1 MTTTSAAAPVA
12 ATTVPASTPSAR
24 PWWRI
29 AWYPAVFPAAI
40 IVQAWSAAVI
50 HPAALYR
57 PLILSVIVT
66 LLVTLVLSALCRN
79 RDLGALAAMAL
90 VLWVVAAAVPAAT
103 LVLLPSVVLIVA
115 VGLAKRGRP
124 WPIGE
129 RVTRLMSVVATV
141 IALAVL
147 ISLLQSGALG
157 RAASEIARD
166 AEGRG
171 PLGAAVGDAPDI
183 YVILLDG
190 YPGPKAR
197 ALDPPYPAS
206 ELPARLR
213 ERGFDMAPVTHSN
226 YLQTSTTVTSL
237 FQMRHL
243 AGLQELAPPW
253 GTEPQD
259 VQRLRMLLNDA
270 PALDALRGLGYR
282 SVATA
287 SGFAEVELRRV
298 DRLVEPPQPNE
309 FEVSLVRGTG
319 LGRIVQAVA
328 PDVFPALQ
336 RDRILTSF
344 ADLPAL
350 AAEPHD
356 GPRFVF
362 AHLPAPHPP
371 WVFGPNGEPRRESVY
386 TFYNDS
392 ARDRQVDRIAAFRQ
406 ALDQARYTDGL
417 VIEAIDAIREASP
430 SPPVIVIF
438 SDHGTGTGFDHLRP
452 LESDL
457 VERTSNILAASTP
470 GHPGLFAEPATPV
483 NIVPMLLRAY
493 FDQPIP
499 LNDDS
504 VWAWRD
510 SKLDFV
516 RQPQLEP

>member
-1 MTTTSAAAPVA
+1 MTGTRAESVA
-12 ATTVPASTPSAR
+12 RTQ

-40 IVQAWSAAVI
+40 IVQAWAAAAI

-57 PLILSVIVT
+57 PLLFGVVVTIVIT
-66 LLVTLVLSALCRN
+66 LALSALCRN

-90 VLWVVAAAVPAAT
+90 VTWVVAAAIPAAS
-103 LVLLPSVVLIVA
+103 LVLLPTAGLVVL

-124 WPIGE
+124 WPIGAL
-129 RVTRLMSVVATV
+129 VTRLMSIVATIIV
-141 IALAVL
+141 LALG

-157 RAASEIARD
+157 RGLTEITGDAAD
-166 AEGRG
+166 RG
-171 PLGAAVGDAPDI
+171 PLGTAPATAPDI
-183 YVILLDG
+183 YLVLLDG
-190 YPGPKAR
+190 YPGTKAR
-197 ALDPPYPAS
+197 AIDPSYPAS
-206 ELPARLR
+206 DLGPRLR

-226 YLQTSTTVTSL
+226 YLQTTTTVTSL

-243 AGLQELAPPW
+243 VGLPELTAPW
-253 GTEPQD
+253 GPEPND

-270 PALDALRGLGYR
+270 PGLAALRGLGYR
-282 SVATA
+282 SVAMA

-309 FEVSLVRGTG
+309 FEVSLIRGTG
-319 LGRIVQAVA
+319 LGRILQATA
-328 PDVFPALQ
+328 PDLLPALQ
-336 RDRILTSF
+336 RDRITSSF
-344 ADLPAL
+344 ADLRAI

-371 WVFGPNGEPRRESVY
+371 WVFGPAGEPRRESVY

-392 ARDRQVDRIAAFRQ
+392 ARERQVDRIAAFRQ
-406 ALDQARYTDGL
+406 ALDQSAYTDDL
-417 VIEAIDAIREASP
+417 VIEMVDAIRDASP

-438 SDHGTGTGFDHLRP
+438 SDHGTGTGFDHLHP

-483 NIVPMLLRAY
+483 NILPMLLRAY
-493 FDQPIP
+493 FDQAVP
-499 LNDDS
+499 LNEDL
-504 VWAWRD
+504 VWAWRE

-516 RQPQLEP
+516 RQPQLETP

>member
-1 MTTTSAAAPVA
+1 
-12 ATTVPASTPSAR
+12 VPAAPSAR

-57 PLILSVIVT
+57 PLIVGVVVT
-66 LLVTLVLSALCRN
+66 LLVTLALSALCRN
-79 RDLGALAAMAL
+79 RDLGALAAMAI
-90 VLWVVAAAVPAAT
+90 VLWVVAAAVPAAS
-103 LVLLPSVVLIVA
+103 LVLLPTAVLILA

-129 RVTRLMSVVATV
+129 RVTRLMSAVAAIV
-141 IALAVL
+141 ALAVV
-147 ISLLQSGALG
+147 ISMLQSGALS
-157 RAASEIARD
+157 RAAMEIARD

-171 PLGAAVGDAPDI
+171 PVGAAVAGAPDI

-190 YPGPKAR
+190 YPGERAR
-197 ALDPPYPAS
+197 ALDPSYPAS
-206 ELPARLR
+206 DLGARLR
-213 ERGFDMAPVTHSN
+213 ERGFDMAPVTHTN

-243 AGLQELAPPW
+243 VGLPELAPPW
-253 GTEPQD
+253 GPEPKD

-270 PALDALRGLGYR
+270 PALGALRRLGYR
-282 SVATA
+282 SIATA

-309 FEVSLVRGTG
+309 FEVSLIRGTG
-319 LGRIVQAVA
+319 LGRIVEAAA
-328 PDVFPALQ
+328 PDLLPALQ
-336 RDRILTSF
+336 RDRIISSF
-344 ADLPAL
+344 ADLEAL
-350 AAEPHD
+350 AAEAHD

-371 WVFGPNGEPRRESVY
+371 WVFGPNGEPRRDGVY

-392 ARDRQVDRIAAFRQ
+392 ARDRQVDRITAFRQ
-406 ALDQARYTDGL
+406 ALDQAEYTDRL
-417 VIEAIDAIREASP
+417 VIEAVDAIRDASP
-430 SPPVIVIF
+430 APPVIVVF
-438 SDHGTGTGFDHLRP
+438 SDHGTGTGFDHLHP

-493 FDQPIP
+493 FDRPIP

>member
-1 MTTTSAAAPVA
+1 M
-12 ATTVPASTPSAR
+12 
-24 PWWRI
+24 
-29 AWYPAVFPAAI
+29 
-40 IVQAWSAAVI
+40 I

-57 PLILSVIVT
+57 PLIVGVVVT

-79 RDLGALAAMAL
+79 RDLGALAAMAI

-103 LVLLPSVVLIVA
+103 LVLLPAA
-115 VGLAKRGRP
+115 VSSLPSAWPSARP

-129 RVTRLMSVVATV
+129 RVTRLMSAVAAVV
-141 IALAVL
+141 ALAVV
-147 ISLLQSGALG
+147 ISMLQSGALG
-157 RAASEIARD
+157 RAATEIAGD

-171 PLGAAVGDAPDI
+171 PVGVAAAGAPDI

-197 ALDPPYPAS
+197 ALDPSYPAS
-206 ELPARLR
+206 ELAARLR

-243 AGLQELAPPW
+243 AGLPELAPPW
-253 GTEPQD
+253 GTEPED

-328 PDVFPALQ
+328 PDLFPGLQ

-344 ADLPAL
+344 ADLRAL

-392 ARDRQVDRIAAFRQ
+392 ARDRQVDRITAFRQ

-417 VIEAIDAIREASP
+417 VVEAIDAIRDASAITARHRRVLGPWDRHRLRPSP
-430 SPPVIVIF
+430 SAGLGPGRTDEQHPRGLDARPPGPVRRAGDAGQHRADAAARV
-438 SDHGTGTGFDHLRP
+438 LRP
-452 LESDL
+452 ADPA
-457 VERTSNILAASTP
+457 ERRLGLGLARLQARLRP
-470 GHPGLFAEPATPV
+470 PAPA
-483 NIVPMLLRAY
+483 RALT
-493 FDQPIP
+493 DPIRAKP
-499 LNDDS
+499 FRRRLPRTGMVDD
-504 VWAWRD
+504 R
-510 SKLDFV
+510 
-516 RQPQLEP
+516 